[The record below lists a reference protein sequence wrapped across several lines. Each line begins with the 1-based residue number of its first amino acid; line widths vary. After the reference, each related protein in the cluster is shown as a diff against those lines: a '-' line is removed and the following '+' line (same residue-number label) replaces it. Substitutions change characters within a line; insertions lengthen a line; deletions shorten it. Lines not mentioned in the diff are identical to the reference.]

1 MAAARDVDGWMDG
14 GEELGIRTD
23 RFDLALFGRARR
35 NHMFGVTQLTTR
47 PMVYA
52 PFRPVALAKDRLLN
66 RALTYKLDADV
77 PQLTHVPGVL
87 DPDAHAVQHN
97 GGPFLA
103 A

>member
-1 MAAARDVDGWMDG
+1 
-14 GEELGIRTD
+14 
-23 RFDLALFGRARR
+23 
-35 NHMFGVTQLTTR
+35 
-47 PMVYA
+47 MVYA

>member
-1 MAAARDVDGWMDG
+1 MAAPRSLASG
-14 GEELGIRTD
+14 TD

-35 NHMFGVTQLTTR
+35 QKHMFGVTQLITS

>member
-1 MAAARDVDGWMDG
+1 MAARSWASG
-14 GEELGIRTD
+14 TD

-35 NHMFGVTQLTTR
+35 QKHMFGVTQLTTS

-77 PQLTHVPGVL
+77 PQTVTHVPCAL